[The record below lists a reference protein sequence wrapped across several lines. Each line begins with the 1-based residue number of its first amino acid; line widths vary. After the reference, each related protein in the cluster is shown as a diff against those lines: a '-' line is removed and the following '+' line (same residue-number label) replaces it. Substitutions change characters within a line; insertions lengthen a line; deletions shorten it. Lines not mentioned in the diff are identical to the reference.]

1 MASKIKVDT
10 LETANGSGS
19 ITLNNPIS
27 GFTSTG
33 IDDNATST
41 AITIDSSE
49 NVGVGTASPL
59 SGKKLTV
66 AGGAF
71 AVTGQNT
78 AHSANALVLGEEGSG
93 VAQLRAYG
101 PDTSTA
107 GSFRFT
113 QSSSDSSVS
122 VETLLIDAAG
132 NVTMPLQPAFFA
144 YPNSNQSNISTGT
157 STIVLN
163 AERFDQGGDFNT
175 GTSTFTAPVTG
186 KYQFNL
192 NIRIGS
198 TLDTAANFYRS
209 QIITSNSDYYPTIMS
224 PQFTADTNYWHIT
237 FSVLAD
243 MDAGDTAYTR
253 VEQNGG
259 SVQTDIDGGSTST
272 NFSGFLVA

>member
-10 LETANGSGS
+10 LETADGTGS

-132 NVTMPLQPAFFA
+132 HAIIGGGVTLGNGTTYAAANTLDDYEEGAYTPVVKAGSTVLSITNQGTVYTKIGRQVNISLYILFSGSASVSSISLPFASEGNGVRHAGSLGSYNMPLSNYSSRPIIESGVSTMGLWQMRNNT
-144 YPNSNQSNISTGT
+144 NSLFTISVDSG
-157 STIVLN
+157 SELIL
-163 AERFDQGGDFNT
+163 
-175 GTSTFTAPVTG
+175 SISYMTA
-186 KYQFNL
+186 
-192 NIRIGS
+192 
-198 TLDTAANFYRS
+198 
-209 QIITSNSDYYPTIMS
+209 
-224 PQFTADTNYWHIT
+224 
-237 FSVLAD
+237 
-243 MDAGDTAYTR
+243 
-253 VEQNGG
+253 
-259 SVQTDIDGGSTST
+259 
-272 NFSGFLVA
+272 